1 MEIDN
6 ILRRRGKLLDMS
18 IEGRISDEDLPSGTI
33 ASMERLSGCGYGW
46 RNWRRSATARICR
59 NPLMCYVKP

>member
-1 MEIDN
+1 M
-6 ILRRRGKLLDMS
+6 LDMS